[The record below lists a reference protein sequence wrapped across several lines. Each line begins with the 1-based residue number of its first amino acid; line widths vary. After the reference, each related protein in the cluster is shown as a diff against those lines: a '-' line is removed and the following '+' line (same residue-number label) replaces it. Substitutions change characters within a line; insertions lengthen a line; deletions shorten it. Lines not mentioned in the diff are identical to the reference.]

1 MSTTLWIIIVIL
13 ILLVAGYVGI
23 AMYFDNKIKNAAG
36 IYYTKV
42 TTDESGTS
50 SSSEICIATTY
61 DSNKTILST
70 AVEKVFSDDSSMFNM
85 WNPMNWPWFNKN
97 YTIISSDSDVLSW
110 DSSKNAFTNTD
121 SSKDFMFTY
130 NLTGGTCTYTP
141 KQTTETTD
149 SSKEPF
155 LVNET
160 NSGIMNA
167 SELYPTE
174 NPAEFR
180 PANSAYTD
188 LTNNNFL
195 DTGFHF
201 QMNTTMSTNK
211 NPDLQQG
218 LRESIEVPVSYVG
231 PWNESSWQQYV
242 PLK

>member
-1 MSTTLWIIIVIL
+1 MDNTTWIFIV
-13 ILLVAGYVGI
+13 VGI
-23 AMYFDNKIKNAAG
+23 LVLLAGIYAGISWYFDKQIKNAIG
-36 IYYTKV
+36 LQYTTV
-42 TTDESGTS
+42 TTADDGTS
-50 SSSEICIATTY
+50 SSAVMCVMTEFNE
-61 DSNKTILST
+61 DKTIKKT
-70 AVEKVFSDDSSMFNM
+70 AVEKVSSDYSSMFNM
-85 WNPMNWPWFNKN
+85 WNFMNWPWINDN
-97 YTIISSDSDVLSW
+97 YTIISNDSDVLSW
-110 DSSKNAFTNTD
+110 DSSNRIFMNEDSNKDFVFYKTKDSAD
-121 SSKDFMFTY
+121 SS
-130 NLTGGTCTYTP
+130 CTYMP
-141 KQTTETTD
+141 N
-149 SSKEPF
+149 SSKESF

-160 NSGIMNA
+160 NGGIMNA

>member
-1 MSTTLWIIIVIL
+1 METSTILIIIGIILVI
-13 ILLVAGYVGI
+13 IAGIYVGFSL
-23 AMYFDNKIKNAAG
+23 YFKNQIENAAG
-36 IYYTKV
+36 LQYTQV
-42 TTDESGTS
+42 TTDAEGES
-50 SSSEICIATTY
+50 SSSVVCVMAEY
-61 DSNKTILST
+61 DSNKAIVKT
-70 AVEKVFSDDSSMFNM
+70 AVEKVSSDDSSMFNM
-85 WNPMNWPWFNKN
+85 WNPLNWFKDD
-97 YTIISSDSDVLSW
+97 YILISSDSDVLSW
-110 DSSKNAFTNTD
+110 NSSKLIFMNED
-121 SSKDFMFTY
+121 SNKDFLFTK
-130 NLTGGTCTYTP
+130 NENGSCTYTP
-141 KQTTETTD
+141 KKTTD
-149 SSKEPF
+149 SSAEPF

-160 NSGIMNA
+160 NGGIMNA

-218 LRESIEVPVSYVG
+218 LRETIEVPVSYVG

>member
-1 MSTTLWIIIVIL
+1 M
-13 ILLVAGYVGI
+13 AE
-23 AMYFDNKIKNAAG
+23 FNED
-36 IYYTKV
+36 
-42 TTDESGTS
+42 
-50 SSSEICIATTY
+50 
-61 DSNKTILST
+61 KTIKKT
-70 AVEKVFSDDSSMFNM
+70 AVEKVSSDYSSMFNM
-85 WNPMNWPWFNKN
+85 WNPANWPWFNDE
-97 YTIISSDSDVLSW
+97 YTIISNDSDVLSW
-110 DSSKNAFTNTD
+110 DSSKLIFMNED
-121 SSKDFMFTY
+121 SSKDFTFTKNADSSCNY
-130 NLTGGTCTYTP
+130 IPN
-141 KQTTETTD
+141 
-149 SSKEPF
+149 SSKESF

-160 NSGIMNA
+160 NGGIMNA

>member
-13 ILLVAGYVGI
+13 ILLVAGYVGF
-23 AMYFDNKIKNAAG
+23 AMWFDSQIKKAVG
-36 IYYTKV
+36 LQYTKV

-50 SSSEICIATTY
+50 SSSEICIMTEY
-61 DSNKTILST
+61 DSNKTVVKT
-70 AVEKVFSDDSSMFNM
+70 AVEKVSSDDSYMFNM
-85 WNPMNWPWFNKN
+85 WNPLNWPWINKN
-97 YTIISSDSDVLSW
+97 YTIIHNDSDVLSW
-110 DSSKNAFTNTD
+110 DSSNNIFMNTD
-121 SSKDFMFTY
+121 SSKDFVFSKNNDGSCNY
-130 NLTGGTCTYTP
+130 AV
-141 KQTTETTD
+141 KDTTEYI
-149 SSKEPF
+149 SNESF

>member
-1 MSTTLWIIIVIL
+1 MDTSTIWIIIGIIL
-13 ILLVAGYVGI
+13 ALLAAIYFGI
-23 AMYFDNKIKNAAG
+23 YWYFDNQIKNAVG
-36 IYYTKV
+36 LQYTTV
-42 TTDESGTS
+42 TTADDGTS
-50 SSSEICIATTY
+50 SSSVMCVMTEFNE
-61 DSNKTILST
+61 DKTIKRT
-70 AVEKVFSDDSSMFNM
+70 AVEKVSSDDSSMFNM
-85 WNPMNWPWFNKN
+85 LNFMNWPWFNDK
-97 YTIISSDSDVLSW
+97 YTIISNNSDVLSW
-110 DSSKNAFTNTD
+110 DSSKLIFMNED
-121 SSKDFMFTY
+121 SNKDFVFY
-130 NLTGGTCTYTP
+130 KNNDEKGTCTYTP
-141 KQTTETTD
+141 N
-149 SSKEPF
+149 SSKESF

-160 NSGIMNA
+160 NGGIMNA

>member
-1 MSTTLWIIIVIL
+1 MDTTTWIIIIVVIL
-13 ILLVAGYVGI
+13 VLIAGIYVGI
-23 AMYFDNKIKNAAG
+23 AMWFDNQIKNAVG
-36 IYYTKV
+36 LQYTKV
-42 TTDESGTS
+42 TTADDGTS
-50 SSSEICIATTY
+50 SSSVMCVMTEFNE
-61 DSNKTILST
+61 DKTIKKT
-70 AVEKVFSDDSSMFNM
+70 AVEKVSSDDSSMFNM
-85 WNPMNWPWFNKN
+85 WNPMNWPLFNDK
-97 YTIISSDSDVLSW
+97 YTIIHNNSDVLSW
-110 DSSKNAFTNTD
+110 DSSKLIFMNEDSNKDFTFTKNAD
-121 SSKDFMFTY
+121 SSCNY
-130 NLTGGTCTYTP
+130 IPN
-141 KQTTETTD
+141 
-149 SSKEPF
+149 SSKESF

-160 NSGIMNA
+160 NGGIMNA

>member
-1 MSTTLWIIIVIL
+1 MDTTTWIIIVVIL
-13 ILLVAGYVGI
+13 VLLAACYVGY
-23 AMYFDNKIKNAAG
+23 AWYLGNQIKNAVG
-36 IYYTKV
+36 LQYTTV
-42 TTDESGTS
+42 TTADDGTS
-50 SSSEICIATTY
+50 SSSVMCVMTEFNE
-61 DSNKTILST
+61 DKTIKKT
-70 AVEKVFSDDSSMFNM
+70 AIEKVSSDDSSMFNM
-85 WNPMNWPWFNKN
+85 WNPKNWPLFSDE
-97 YTIISSDSDVLSW
+97 YTVIHNNSDVLSW
-110 DSSKNAFTNTD
+110 DSSNRIFMNEDSNKGFVFHKNETAAD
-121 SSKDFMFTY
+121 SS
-130 NLTGGTCTYTP
+130 CTYIP
-141 KQTTETTD
+141 N
-149 SSKEPF
+149 SSKESF

-160 NSGIMNA
+160 NGGIMNA

>member
-1 MSTTLWIIIVIL
+1 METSTIWIIIGIILVI
-13 ILLVAGYVGI
+13 IAGIYVGFSW
-23 AMYFDNKIKNAAG
+23 YYDNQIKNAAG
-36 IYYTKV
+36 LQYTQV
-42 TTDESGTS
+42 TTNDEGES
-50 SSSEICIATTY
+50 SSSVVCVMAEY
-61 DSNKTILST
+61 DSNKAIVKT
-70 AVEKVFSDDSSMFNM
+70 AVEKVSSDDSSMFNM
-85 WNPMNWPWFNKN
+85 WNPLNWFKDD
-97 YTIISSDSDVLSW
+97 YILISSDSDVLSW
-110 DSSKNAFTNTD
+110 DSSNNIFMNED
-121 SSKDFMFTY
+121 SDKDFTFIK
-130 NLTGGTCTYTP
+130 NEDGTCTYTP
-141 KQTTETTD
+141 N
-149 SSKEPF
+149 SSKESF

-160 NSGIMNA
+160 NGGIMNA

>member
-1 MSTTLWIIIVIL
+1 METSTILIIIGIILVI
-13 ILLVAGYVGI
+13 IAGIYVGFSW
-23 AMYFDNKIKNAAG
+23 YFDNQIKNAVG
-36 IYYTKV
+36 LQYTQV
-42 TTDESGTS
+42 TTDDEGKS
-50 SSSEICIATTY
+50 SSAVVCVMTEF
-61 DSNKTILST
+61 DSNKAIVKT
-70 AVEKVFSDDSSMFNM
+70 AVEKVSSDDSSMFNM
-85 WNPMNWPWFNKN
+85 WNFMNWPWFNDE
-97 YTIISSDSDVLSW
+97 YTIIHNNSDVLSW
-110 DSSKNAFTNTD
+110 DSSNLIFMNEDSNKDFVFYKNKDAAD
-121 SSKDFMFTY
+121 SS
-130 NLTGGTCTYTP
+130 CTYIP
-141 KQTTETTD
+141 N

-160 NSGIMNA
+160 NGGIMNA

-218 LRESIEVPVSYVG
+218 LRETIEVPVSYVG

>member
-1 MSTTLWIIIVIL
+1 METSTILIIIGIILVI
-13 ILLVAGYVGI
+13 IAGIYVGFSW
-23 AMYFDNKIKNAAG
+23 YFDNQIKNAAG
-36 IYYTKV
+36 LQYTQV
-42 TTDESGTS
+42 TTDAEGKS
-50 SSSEICIATTY
+50 SSAVVCVMAEY
-61 DSNKTILST
+61 DSNKAIVKT
-70 AVEKVFSDDSSMFNM
+70 AVEKVSSDDSSMFNM
-85 WNPMNWPWFNKN
+85 WNPLNWFKDD
-97 YTIISSDSDVLSW
+97 YILISSDSDVLSW
-110 DSSKNAFTNTD
+110 NSSKLIFMNEDSNKDFIFTKNADSSCN
-121 SSKDFMFTY
+121 Y
-130 NLTGGTCTYTP
+130 IP
-141 KQTTETTD
+141 KKTTD
-149 SSKEPF
+149 SSAEPF

-218 LRESIEVPVSYVG
+218 LRETIEVPVSYVG

>member
-1 MSTTLWIIIVIL
+1 MDTSVILWIIVGFIL
-13 ILLVAGYVGI
+13 VVGAIYAGI
-23 AMYFDNKIKNAAG
+23 SLYFNNQIKNAVG
-36 IYYTKV
+36 LQYTQV
-42 TTDESGTS
+42 TTDDEGKS
-50 SSSEICIATTY
+50 SSAVVCVMAEY
-61 DSNKTILST
+61 DSNKAIVKT
-70 AVEKVFSDDSSMFNM
+70 AVEKVSSDDSSMFNM
-85 WNPMNWPWFNKN
+85 WNPFNWFKDD
-97 YTIISSDSDVLSW
+97 YILISSDSDVLSW
-110 DSSKNAFTNTD
+110 DSSNKIFMNKD
-121 SSKDFMFTY
+121 SDKDFTFTR
-130 NLTGGTCTYTP
+130 NDDGSCTYTVN
-141 KQTTETTD
+141 KTTTD
-149 SSKEPF
+149 SSTEPF

-160 NSGIMNA
+160 NGGIMNA

>member
-1 MSTTLWIIIVIL
+1 MDTTTTWVTIIIVIL
-13 ILLVAGYVGI
+13 ILLGLCYVGF
-23 AMYFDNKIKNAAG
+23 AMWFDSQIKKAVG
-36 IYYTKV
+36 LQYTKV
-42 TTDESGTS
+42 TTDDNGTS
-50 SSSEICIATTY
+50 SSSVMCIMTEFNE
-61 DSNKTILST
+61 DKTIKKT
-70 AVEKVFSDDSSMFNM
+70 AVEKVSSDDSSMFNM
-85 WNPMNWPWFNKN
+85 WYPWNWPWFNKN
-97 YTIISSDSDVLSW
+97 YTIIHNDSDVLTW
-110 DSSKNAFTNTD
+110 DSSNNIFMNKD
-121 SSKDFMFTY
+121 SDKDFTFIK
-130 NLTGGTCTYTP
+130 NEDGTCTYTP
-141 KQTTETTD
+141 N
-149 SSKEPF
+149 SSKESF

>member
-1 MSTTLWIIIVIL
+1 MSTTLWIIIAVI
-13 ILLVAGYVGI
+13 ILLVVSYVGI
-23 AMYFDNKIKNAAG
+23 AMYFDNQVKNAVG
-36 IYYTKV
+36 LQYTKV
-42 TTDESGTS
+42 TTNESGVS
-50 SSSEICIATTY
+50 SSSVMCIMAEY
-61 DSNKTILST
+61 NEDKTIKKT
-70 AVEKVFSDDSSMFNM
+70 AVENVSSDDSSMFNM
-85 WNPMNWPWFNKN
+85 WNPMNWPWFSDK
-97 YTIISSDSDVLSW
+97 YTIIPNDSDVLSW
-110 DSSKNAFTNTD
+110 DSSNLIFSNTED
-121 SSKDFMFTY
+121 SSKDFIFTK
-130 NLTGGTCTYTP
+130 NTDGSCTYTP
-141 KQTTETTD
+141 N
-149 SSKEPF
+149 SSKESF

>member
-1 MSTTLWIIIVIL
+1 MSTTLWIIIIVL
-13 ILLVAGYVGI
+13 IILVASYVGY
-23 AMYFDNKIKNAAG
+23 AMYLNNKIKNAVG
-36 IYYTKV
+36 LQYTKV
-42 TTDESGTS
+42 TTDNNGVS
-50 SSSEICIATTY
+50 SSSVMCIMTEFNE
-61 DSNKTILST
+61 DKTIKTT
-70 AVEKVFSDDSSMFNM
+70 AVEKVSSDDSSMFNM
-85 WNPMNWPWFNKN
+85 WNPMNWPWFSDK
-97 YTIISSDSDVLSW
+97 YTIIPNDSDVLSW
-110 DSSKNAFTNTD
+110 DSSNLIFSNPSD
-121 SSKDFMFTY
+121 SSKDFIFTK
-130 NLTGGTCTYTP
+130 N
-141 KQTTETTD
+141 TTD
-149 SSKEPF
+149 SSCTYIPDPSKESF

>member
-1 MSTTLWIIIVIL
+1 MDTTTWIIIIVVIL
-13 ILLVAGYVGI
+13 ILVVGAIYAGI
-23 AMYFDNKIKNAAG
+23 SWYFDKQIKNAAG

-42 TTDESGTS
+42 TTDVDGNS
-50 SSSEICIATTY
+50 SSSVVCVTTEY
-61 DSNKTILST
+61 DSNKAIIKPATH
-70 AVEKVFSDDSSMFNM
+70 KVDTHDASMFFM
-85 WNPMNWPWFNKN
+85 WNPKNWPWFNKN
-97 YTIISSDSDVLSW
+97 YTIISDSDALSW
-110 DSSKNAFTNTD
+110 DSSINAFVSTD
-121 SSKDFMFTY
+121 SSKDFMFT
-130 NLTGGTCTYTP
+130 NDKTNGLTCTI
-141 KQTTETTD
+141 KQTTTD

-188 LTNNNFL
+188 LSNNNFL

-231 PWNESSWQQYV
+231 PWQESSWQQYV

>member
-1 MSTTLWIIIVIL
+1 MDTSVILWIIFGVLAL
-13 ILLVAGYVGI
+13 IAACYVGI
-23 AMYFDNKIKNAAG
+23 YWYFDNQIKNAIG
-36 IYYTKV
+36 LQYTKV
-42 TTDESGTS
+42 KTADDGTS
-50 SSSEICIATTY
+50 SSAVMCVMTEFNE
-61 DSNKTILST
+61 DKTIKKT
-70 AVEKVFSDDSSMFNM
+70 AVEKVSSDDSSMFNM
-85 WNPMNWPWFNKN
+85 WNPMNWPWFNDK
-97 YTIISSDSDVLSW
+97 YTIIPNDSDVLSW
-110 DSSKNAFTNTD
+110 DSSNRIFMNEDSDKDFKFTKNAD
-121 SSKDFMFTY
+121 SS
-130 NLTGGTCTYTP
+130 CTYMP
-141 KQTTETTD
+141 N
-149 SSKEPF
+149 SSKESF

-160 NSGIMNA
+160 NGGIMNA